1 MWRGAGGT
9 SARKGCKLYVI
20 PSVARDPGGSAAQAR
35 AIQASAIQRTNV
47 IPSVARDRGG
57 VRREIL
63 PFRQQRLMHKR
74 HRERSEKLGGGAAR
88 ARAIQASAIQRTN
101 VIPSVARD
109 PGGGAARDP
118 SIPG

>member
-20 PSVARDPGGSAAQAR
+20 PSVARDPGGSAA
-35 AIQASAIQRTNV
+35 
-47 IPSVARDRGG
+47 
-57 VRREIL
+57 
-63 PFRQQRLMHKR
+63 
-74 HRERSEKLGGGAAR
+74 R

-109 PGGGAARDP
+109 PGGSAARARAIQASAIQRTNVIPSVLARDPGGSAARDP
-118 SIPG
+118 AVQATATHAQTSSRA